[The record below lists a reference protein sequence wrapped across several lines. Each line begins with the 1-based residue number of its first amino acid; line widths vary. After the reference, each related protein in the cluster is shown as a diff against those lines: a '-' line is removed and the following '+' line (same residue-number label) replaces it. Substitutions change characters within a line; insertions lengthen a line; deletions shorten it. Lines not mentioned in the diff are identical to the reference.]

1 MAYEDAAVSAVINYR
16 KLLAISAINHGFQ
29 GFSRFL
35 CFCFYGQP
43 FMARLFRET
52 QIKGSTI
59 SQLLGNRFQFKI
71 WRMLSFNER

>member
-1 MAYEDAAVSAVINYR
+1 MAHEDAMACAVINYR
-16 KLLAISAINHGFQ
+16 ELLAISAINHGFQ

-43 FMARLFRET
+43 FMASLFGET
-52 QIKGSTI
+52 RIKGSTI

-71 WRMLSFNER
+71 WRVLSFNER

>member
-1 MAYEDAAVSAVINYR
+1 MAYEDATATAVFNYR

-52 QIKGSTI
+52 QIKESTI
-59 SQLLGNRFQFKI
+59 S
-71 WRMLSFNER
+71 

>member
-1 MAYEDAAVSAVINYR
+1 MAYEDVMGSAVINYR

-29 GFSRFL
+29 RFSRFL

-43 FMARLFRET
+43 FMARLFGET
-52 QIKGSTI
+52 RIKGSTI
-59 SQLLGNRFQFKI
+59 SYLPGNRFQFKI